1 MTPLIGRSAELAT
14 LLAAV
19 DHASEGAATAV
30 VLDGDAGVGKTRLL
44 SELVAEA
51 DRRGVLTFIGHCV
64 DLGDA
69 PPPYLPFTEAFSR
82 YATERPDEVEGIVR
96 AFPAIGRLLRRPG
109 DAGTTEDR
117 LDRGDLFESVLAA
130 LATPALERT
139 VLLVVEDAHWADQA
153 TRDLL
158 GFLFTRLDRHRVTV
172 VVTYRSDDLHRRHP
186 LRPTLAE
193 WSRLPRV
200 ERVHLDPLPPNDVRS
215 LVSSLFARP
224 VAEMDLRSI
233 VSRADGNAFFAEE
246 LVAAAEQ
253 YADAQQLPWQ
263 LADLLLVRLDRISPE
278 AREVVRVAAVGGRR
292 VSHEMLAAVLE
303 LPAHV
308 LDAAL
313 REAVDAHILELTQ
326 SGRGYTFRH
335 ALLAEAVYDDL
346 LPGERARIHASYAA
360 AFEMGG
366 EGSAA
371 ELARH
376 ARASNDLQTAYDS
389 NIKAG
394 DEAMSLAAPQE
405 ALNHY
410 QAALELAPL
419 VDGANDDPA
428 PLVSKLVDAAIDA
441 GRHYRGLRL
450 ARQALEALGEDAPPV
465 TRAELLYAFAS
476 AALAGEADEETITA
490 TGEAVRLV
498 PAEPPTVFRAKLAAL
513 HARGLL
519 IMGREVDS
527 ERWAREAVDLAAK
540 LETPT
545 ASGDAEVTLALLG
558 RRADSPDESAER
570 LVALADGY
578 RAAGQTAA
586 ELRTRYNLGS
596 LYYEHGDLARAE
608 DSYLAAVRRAREV
621 GRPWTAFGMESR
633 AMAGLCQYTRGN
645 WDDAMRTLDVTGESA
660 PPLTEAL
667 FAATSMAV
675 RAGRGEPGVI
685 ELVEPLRE
693 SFRHESRIALYS
705 LGAAIEACEPA
716 GRADD
721 ALALL
726 AELVSVLAVMWQNE
740 WFLAR
745 IRLSAQTLA
754 VLSVAAVNAP
764 QSGRAALVEQG
775 RILYAD
781 GHTSLELGMPSG
793 RKLGGEGEA
802 WVARLEAEWARLRW
816 LCDVDAPSE
825 AEHVALWRRA
835 VDAFRSEAIVERGKS
850 QARLAAVLRAAGDSR
865 EAAEHAAAA
874 AETAALLGAAPL
886 MAEVEALGLGAGTS
900 RNAAQSE
907 ALTGR
912 EREVLG
918 LLIEGRTNR
927 QIGRQLYISE
937 KTVSVH
943 VSNILAKLGVGSRT
957 EAAALARRE
966 GLLAPVPGSSQG

>member
-1 MTPLIGRSAELAT
+1 
-14 LLAAV
+14 
-19 DHASEGAATAV
+19 
-30 VLDGDAGVGKTRLL
+30 
-44 SELVAEA
+44 
-51 DRRGVLTFIGHCV
+51 
-64 DLGDA
+64 
-69 PPPYLPFTEAFSR
+69 
-82 YATERPDEVEGIVR
+82 
-96 AFPAIGRLLRRPG
+96 
-109 DAGTTEDR
+109 
-117 LDRGDLFESVLAA
+117 
-130 LATPALERT
+130 
-139 VLLVVEDAHWADQA
+139 
-153 TRDLL
+153 
-158 GFLFTRLDRHRVTV
+158 
-172 VVTYRSDDLHRRHP
+172 
-186 LRPTLAE
+186 
-193 WSRLPRV
+193 
-200 ERVHLDPLPPNDVRS
+200 
-215 LVSSLFARP
+215 
-224 VAEMDLRSI
+224 
-233 VSRADGNAFFAEE
+233 
-246 LVAAAEQ
+246 
-253 YADAQQLPWQ
+253 
-263 LADLLLVRLDRISPE
+263 
-278 AREVVRVAAVGGRR
+278 
-292 VSHEMLAAVLE
+292 
-303 LPAHV
+303 
-308 LDAAL
+308 
-313 REAVDAHILELTQ
+313 
-326 SGRGYTFRH
+326 
-335 ALLAEAVYDDL
+335 
-346 LPGERARIHASYAA
+346 
-360 AFEMGG
+360 
-366 EGSAA
+366 
-371 ELARH
+371 
-376 ARASNDLQTAYDS
+376 
-389 NIKAG
+389 
-394 DEAMSLAAPQE
+394 MSLAAPQE

-419 VDGANDDPA
+419 VPGAPENPA

-450 ARQALEALGEDAPPV
+450 ARQALDSLDGQAPPL

-476 AALAGEADEETITA
+476 AALAGEADEETVNA

-498 PAEPPTVFRAKLAAL
+498 PADPPTVFRARLAAL

-527 ERWAREAVDLAAK
+527 ERWAREAVDLAAR
-540 LETPT
+540 LECPT
-545 ASGDAEVTLALLG
+545 ASGDAEVTLALLN

-596 LYYEHGDLARAE
+596 LYYEHGDLQRAE
-608 DSYLAAVRRAREV
+608 QSYLAAVQRAREV

-633 AMAGLCQYTRGN
+633 AMAGLCQYSRGA
-645 WDDAMRTLDVTGESA
+645 WDEALRTLDITGESA

-667 FAATSMAV
+667 FTATSMIV

-685 ELVEPLRE
+685 DLVESLRD

-705 LGAAIEACEPA
+705 LGAAIEACEPE
-716 GRADD
+716 GRAED
-721 ALALL
+721 ALRLL
-726 AELVSVLAVMWQNE
+726 DELISVLAMMWQNE

-754 VLSVAAVNAP
+754 VLCAAAVTAP
-764 QSGRAALVEQG
+764 QSGRAVLVEQG
-775 RILYAD
+775 RVLYAD

-835 VDAFRSEAIVERGKS
+835 VDAFRSESIVERARS

-874 AETAALLGAAPL
+874 AEVAEQLGARPL
-886 MAEVEALGLGAGTS
+886 LAELASLGLGAAGS
-900 RNAAQSE
+900 RSGAPAE

-966 GLLAPVPGSSQG
+966 GLLASVAEPS